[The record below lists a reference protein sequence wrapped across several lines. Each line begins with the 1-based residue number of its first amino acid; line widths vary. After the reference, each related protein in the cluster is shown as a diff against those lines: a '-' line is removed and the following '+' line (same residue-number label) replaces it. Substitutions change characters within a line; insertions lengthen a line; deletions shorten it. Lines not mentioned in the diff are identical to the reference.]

1 MDNSYQDMI
10 DRIKNELQRNDSD
23 IDDIIRHAISDSIKH
38 FKDEVFAINQSTYN
52 ITAYKFS
59 SSGSDEAKF
68 AKDPL
73 YRAYVPLPY
82 DFNQMIDVLVVKGGT
97 NYVMTEL
104 PYVDLDAMDAKY
116 DNPTTGTPQYY
127 SFFGE
132 YGAESNDKGR
142 PSNPAGSRAVLGDRN
157 SEGERTNSDR
167 YVLNGLLRIFPRP
180 DNDYTLTMR
189 YVSNLAEPEAMSGN
203 FANRHGFWMNE
214 AARMIKC
221 YAKGI
226 IYSDYLQQFDL
237 AQANEGLAEAEYN
250 RLVMRSE
257 ARGLTDVVSAHL

>member
-23 IDDIIRHAISDSIKH
+23 IDDIIKHAISDAIMH
-38 FKDEVFAINQSTYN
+38 FKDEVFAVNQSTYN
-52 ITAYKFS
+52 ITAYKFGKT
-59 SSGSDEAKF
+59 GSDAAKW

-73 YRAYVPLPY
+73 YRAYIELPY
-82 DFNQMIDVLVVKGGT
+82 DFNQMINLMVVKGGT
-97 NYVMTEL
+97 NYVMEEL
-104 PYVDLDAMDAKY
+104 PYVELDAMDAKY
-116 DNPTTGTPQYY
+116 DDPTTGTPQYY

-132 YGAESNDKGR
+132 YGGDQGR
-142 PSNPAGSRAVLGDRN
+142 PSNPAGSRAGSIGDRN
-157 SEGERTNSDR
+157 SEGSRTDSDR

-189 YVSNLAEPEAMSGN
+189 YVSNLMEPEAMGGN
-203 FANRHGFWMNE
+203 LATRRGFWMNE
-214 AARMIKC
+214 AGRMIKC

-237 AQANEGLAEAEYN
+237 AQAQEGLAEAEYN

-257 ARGLTDVVSAHL
+257 ARGLTDVVSPHL